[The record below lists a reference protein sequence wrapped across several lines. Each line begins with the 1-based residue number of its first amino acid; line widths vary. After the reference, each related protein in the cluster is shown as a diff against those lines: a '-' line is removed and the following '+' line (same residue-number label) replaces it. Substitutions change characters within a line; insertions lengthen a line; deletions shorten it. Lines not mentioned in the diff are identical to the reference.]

1 MSFRSSKE
9 THYLKL
15 IRYHGTSIENTCCY
29 QHINSDP
36 IHRNM

>member
-1 MSFRSSKE
+1 MSFKSPKE
-9 THYLKL
+9 THCLKP
-15 IRYHGTSIENTCCY
+15 ISDHGTSIENTCCY